1 MRIACGYTLFY
12 GSSEPFS
19 NWFRSPFVTIDEV
32 AGKLTF
38 PSAEHYMMYGKAVCF
53 GDAAAAEAI
62 LKAQDPRSA
71 KRLGRQVKG
80 FDAQTWN
87 QVARRVVYRGCRLK
101 FTQNPDCYEALVA
114 TRGTQLVE
122 ASPTDRIWGVGL
134 AEDDDRILD
143 PGQWRGT
150 NWLGE
155 VLTLLREDLLASTC
169 SLERCSWG

>member
-1 MRIACGYTLFY
+1 MRITSGYTFFY

-19 NWFRSPFVTIDEV
+19 NWFKCPFVAVDEI

-38 PSAEHYMMYGKAVCF
+38 PTSEHYMMYRKAECF
-53 GDAAAAEAI
+53 RDAAAAAAI
-62 LKAQDPRSA
+62 LKAKDPRAA

-80 FDAQTWN
+80 FDERTWN
-87 QVARRVVYRGCRLK
+87 QVARRVVYQGCRLK
-101 FTQNPDCYEALVA
+101 FTQNPAAYAVLAA

-122 ASPTDRIWGVGL
+122 ASPTDCIWGVGL

-143 PGQWRGT
+143 PGNWRGT

-155 VLTLLREDLLASTC
+155 VLTSLREDLLASTK
-169 SLERCSWG
+169 LA